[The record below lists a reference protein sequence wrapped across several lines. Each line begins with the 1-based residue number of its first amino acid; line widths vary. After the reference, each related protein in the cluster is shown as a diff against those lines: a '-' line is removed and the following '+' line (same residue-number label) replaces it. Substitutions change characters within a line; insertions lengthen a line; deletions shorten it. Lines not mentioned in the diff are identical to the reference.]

1 VYKNKKIS
9 EVIETKEYI
18 DSGFEDIIALSKSCK
33 FPNCTHTTE
42 TGCTVIE
49 GISNGRLSEER
60 FNSYFK
66 EKNEAEYVTNQKN
79 KTKAIDYMKQNKY
92 FTRS

>member
-1 VYKNKKIS
+1 MKKNKKVS

-18 DSGFEDIIALSKSCK
+18 DSGFEDILALSKGCK
-33 FPNCTHTTE
+33 FSNCTHTTE
-42 TGCTVIE
+42 IGCAIIE
-49 GISNGRLSEER
+49 AVSKGSLSEER

-66 EKNEAEYVTNQKN
+66 EKNEAEFVTNQKN